1 VTAGTYNN
9 VATQVSPFVV
19 DTYGRITG
27 IGSAVTITPAWTSIT
42 SKPTTISGYAI
53 TDAYTK
59 TEVNTALS
67 LKINSSLLGVASG
80 VATLDASGLV
90 PSSQLPSY
98 VDDVLEYAALASFPA
113 TGETGKIYV
122 AIGTSKIY
130 RWTGSVYIEISPVIG
145 NSDTATKLSTART
158 ISITGDATW
167 SVSFDGS
174 ANSTGAL
181 TLAASGVTAGTYNNV
196 ATQVR
201 PFTVDDKGRVT
212 SIGTAVTITPAWS
225 SITSKPTTLAGYGIT
240 DASASAHTHTIDDLT
255 DVTVTSVAS
264 GNFLR
269 HNGSAWVNTALVA
282 ADIPS
287 IDASKITS
295 GTLTVGTSG
304 NAATATIL
312 ATSRTISI
320 TGDATWSVS
329 FNGSANATGAI
340 TLAAS
345 GVAAGTYNNVATQV
359 RPFTVD
365 AKGRVTS
372 IGTAVT
378 ITPDWSSITSK
389 PTTLA
394 GYGITDALSVSSN
407 ASIPLAQGDISSS
420 TLTTSNTAW
429 QIVASVSSS
438 TYRSVKFL
446 VQVTSGASYHTTEI
460 LVIHDGTTAYATEF
474 GTVYT
479 GASLATF
486 DADVSGGLL
495 RLLVKPTYA
504 VTTVFRTVFTSI
516 DI

>member
-1 VTAGTYNN
+1 
-9 VATQVSPFVV
+9 
-19 DTYGRITG
+19 
-27 IGSAVTITPAWTSIT
+27 
-42 SKPTTISGYAI
+42 
-53 TDAYTK
+53 
-59 TEVNTALS
+59 
-67 LKINSSLLGVASG
+67 
-80 VATLDASGLV
+80 
-90 PSSQLPSY
+90 
-98 VDDVLEYAALASFPA
+98 
-113 TGETGKIYV
+113 
-122 AIGTSKIY
+122 
-130 RWTGSVYIEISPVIG
+130 
-145 NSDTATKLSTART
+145 
-158 ISITGDATW
+158 
-167 SVSFDGS
+167 
-174 ANSTGAL
+174 
-181 TLAASGVTAGTYNNV
+181 
-196 ATQVR
+196 
-201 PFTVDDKGRVT
+201 
-212 SIGTAVTITPAWS
+212 
-225 SITSKPTTLAGYGIT
+225 LAGYGIT

-372 IGTAVT
+372 IGAAVT

-407 ASIPLAQGDISSS
+407 ASMPLAQGDISSS
-420 TLTTSNTAW
+420 TLTTSSTTAG